1 LSTKYG
7 REVLLESPE
16 PIPQASTRLDYGALG
31 CGELVVKLF
40 LALRELPADEIVEV
54 HATDPGAV
62 EDFPSWC
69 RLTGNAL
76 LAGPTGGDNAYY
88 YIQKKERQ
96 A

>member
-7 REVLLESPE
+7 RKVLLESPE
-16 PIPQASTRLDYGALG
+16 PIPHASTRLDYGALG

-40 LALRELPADEIVEV
+40 LALRELPAGEIVEV

-62 EDFPSWC
+62 EDFPS
-69 RLTGNAL
+69 
-76 LAGPTGGDNAYY
+76 GPTGGDNAYY